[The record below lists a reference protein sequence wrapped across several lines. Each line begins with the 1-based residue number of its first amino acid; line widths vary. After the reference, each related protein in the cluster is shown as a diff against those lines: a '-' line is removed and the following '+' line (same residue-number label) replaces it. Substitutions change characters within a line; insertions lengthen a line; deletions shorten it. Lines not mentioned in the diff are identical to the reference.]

1 MYETLEVLKQVTRA
15 LEQVGVPY
23 RVGGSVASSA
33 LGVPRATL
41 DIDIV
46 ADLKPHHVAPLAHL
60 LGQDFYFDQAHA
72 LEAIQRR
79 SSFNLLHLD
88 KAIKVDIFL
97 LNPTPFEQSAF
108 AREYRIRLE
117 EPAPPY
123 SVAFCTAED
132 ILLHKL
138 RWYEMGGRSS
148 ERQWGDILGIL
159 RVQTT
164 LDLDYL
170 RRWAGEL
177 GLAELLEQALAQAP
191 LD

>member
-1 MYETLEVLKQVTRA
+1 MLETLEVLRQVTAA

-23 RVGGSVASSA
+23 RVSGSVASSA
-33 LGVPRATL
+33 LGIPRATL

-46 ADLKPHHVAPLAHL
+46 ADLTPHHVAPLARL
-60 LGQDFYFDQAHA
+60 LGQDFYFDQVHA
-72 LEAIQRR
+72 LQAIQQR
-79 SSFNLLHLD
+79 SSFNLLHLA

-97 LNPTPFEQSAF
+97 VNPTPFEQSAF
-108 AREYRIRLE
+108 AREHRITLE
-117 EPAPPY
+117 EPEPPY

-138 RWYEMGGRSS
+138 RWYELGGRSS
-148 ERQWGDILGIL
+148 ERQWSDILGIL

-170 RRWAGEL
+170 RRWAREL
-177 GLAELLEQALAQAP
+177 GLLELLEQALAQAP